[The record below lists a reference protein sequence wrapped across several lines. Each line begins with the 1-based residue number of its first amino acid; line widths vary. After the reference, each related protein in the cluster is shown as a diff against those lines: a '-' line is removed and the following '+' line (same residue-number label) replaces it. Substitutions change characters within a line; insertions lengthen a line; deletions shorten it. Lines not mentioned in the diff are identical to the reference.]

1 MNRTLARLNG
11 KGSCLVIWALSAWC
25 CIAWLPATA
34 AETGALP
41 QSRPPEPRYTVR
53 QDHDPNGT
61 GKFYMGREIALVM
74 GHQAAD
80 WLERP
85 SREAEEKTSR
95 LLPLLKLKPGDQVA
109 DIGAGTG
116 YLTRRMAG
124 LVSPGGRIFAVD
136 IQPEML
142 VLLTNKLT
150 RAGITNVVP
159 VLGEI
164 TDPKLAPESLD
175 FIIMVDVYHE
185 FSHPYEMTAAMCR
198 ALKKG
203 GRLAFVEFR
212 KEDPLV
218 PIKEVHKMSEAQV
231 RTEMAAHP
239 LEWMETSREL
249 PSQHLIVFKKR

>member
-1 MNRTLARLNG
+1 MRKKLFWGGIR
-11 KGSCLVIWALSAWC
+11 CWALVLACWGE
-25 CIAWLPATA
+25 IQRAEA
-34 AETGALP
+34 AEGATLP
-41 QSRPPEPRYTVR
+41 PAVVPQPLYTYR
-53 QDHDPNGT
+53 EEHDPNGI
-61 GKFYMGREIALVM
+61 GKFFMGREIAYVM

-95 LLPLLKLKPGDQVA
+95 LLRLLKLKPGDQVA

-142 VLLTNKLT
+142 VLLTNKLS

-164 TDPKLAPESLD
+164 LDPKLPPASLD

-185 FSHPYEMTAAMCR
+185 FSHPYEMTVAMCR
-198 ALKKG
+198 ALKTG

-231 RTEMAAHP
+231 RAEMALHP
-239 LEWMETSREL
+239 LEWVETLRDL
-249 PSQHLIVFKKR
+249 PSQHLIVFRKR

>member
-1 MNRTLARLNG
+1 MNAHCGWINVKLIAI
-11 KGSCLVIWALSAWC
+11 CLGLGIQLQ
-25 CIAWLPATA
+25 PASA
-34 AETGALP
+34 AEVSVPVSSAVAQPL
-41 QSRPPEPRYTVR
+41 YTVR
-53 QDHDPNGT
+53 EEHDPNGI
-61 GKFYMGREIALVM
+61 GKFFMGREIAFVM

-95 LLPLLKLKPGDQVA
+95 LVGLLKLKPGEQVA

-116 YLTRRMAG
+116 YLTRRMAN
-124 LVSPGGRIFAVD
+124 LISPGGRVFAVD

-142 VLLTNKLT
+142 VLLTNKLS
-150 RAGITNVVP
+150 RAGITNVMP

-164 TDPKLAPESLD
+164 TDPKLPPALMD

-198 ALKKG
+198 ALKPG

-231 RTEMAAHP
+231 KAEMALHP
-239 LEWMETSREL
+239 LEWVETSREL
-249 PSQHLIVFKKR
+249 PSQHLIVFRRRGP

>member
-1 MNRTLARLNG
+1 MRKKLSWLGFGGLA
-11 KGSCLVIWALSAWC
+11 LVLACWGEIQ
-25 CIAWLPATA
+25 PAQA
-34 AETGALP
+34 AEAANPPPAVVP
-41 QSRPPEPRYTVR
+41 QPLYTYR
-53 QDHDPNGT
+53 EEHDPNGI
-61 GKFYMGREIALVM
+61 GKFFMGREIAYVM

-116 YLTRRMAG
+116 YLTRHMAG

-142 VLLTNKLT
+142 VLLTNKLS

-164 TDPKLAPESLD
+164 LDPKLPPASLD

-185 FSHPYEMTAAMCR
+185 FSHPYEMTVAMCR
-198 ALKKG
+198 ALKTG

-231 RTEMAAHP
+231 RAEMALHP
-239 LEWMETSREL
+239 LEWVETLRDL
-249 PSQHLIVFKKR
+249 PSQHLIVFRKR

>member
-1 MNRTLARLNG
+1 MKKKLFWSGIR
-11 KGSCLVIWALSAWC
+11 CWALVVACWGE
-25 CIAWLPATA
+25 IQWAEA
-34 AETGALP
+34 AEGATPPPAVVP
-41 QSRPPEPRYTVR
+41 QPLYTYR
-53 QDHDPNGT
+53 EEHDPNGI
-61 GKFYMGREIALVM
+61 GKFFMGREIAYVM

-142 VLLTNKLT
+142 VLLTNKLS
-150 RAGITNVVP
+150 RAGITNVIP

-164 TDPKLAPESLD
+164 LDPKLPPASLD

-185 FSHPYEMTAAMCR
+185 FSHPYEMTVAMCR
-198 ALKKG
+198 ALKTG

-231 RTEMAAHP
+231 RAEMALHP
-239 LEWMETSREL
+239 LEWVETLRDL
-249 PSQHLIVFKKR
+249 PSQHLIVFRKR